1 MLYEDATNNTTENID
16 KSPLYKKS
24 VDVDFYGRVWTFDI
38 ESNLA
43 FRRASES
50 YQPTLILLSG
60 IFIDL
65 IILGLFIF
73 LTRAN
78 RQALRYADNMNVEL
92 KIKTKRLEKSNHDLE
107 EFAYIASH
115 DLKSPL
121 NAMRKLVNWI
131 KEDCID
137 ILPESSLK
145 HIALLENRSDRMSN
159 LLNDLLDYA
168 RIERFDYKAETL
180 HLAASTKEVFSLLDH
195 DDNVTLTVLDD
206 VELEFPRIPF
216 EMIMRN
222 LISNAIKH
230 HDKAIIKINVSYV
243 QENNMH
249 KISIED
255 NGPGIPPELF
265 NKAIEMFQT
274 LKPRDKVEGSGMGL
288 ALVNK
293 IILHYEG
300 KMNIESDGICGTRIN
315 IMLPLQIK

>member
-1 MLYEDATNNTTENID
+1 MLY
-16 KSPLYKKS
+16 
-24 VDVDFYGRVWTFDI
+24 
-38 ESNLA
+38 
-43 FRRASES
+43 
-50 YQPTLILLSG
+50 
-60 IFIDL
+60 
-65 IILGLFIF
+65 
-73 LTRAN
+73 
-78 RQALRYADNMNVEL
+78 ADSMNDEL

-137 ILPESSLK
+137 ILPETSLK

-180 HLAASTKEVFSLLDH
+180 HLATSANEVFSLLDH
-195 DDNVTLTVLDD
+195 DDNITLTVIND

-216 EMIMRN
+216 EIILRN

-230 HDKAIIKINVSYV
+230 HDKATIKIDVSYV
-243 QENNMH
+243 KENNMH

-293 IILHYEG
+293 IILHYDG
-300 KMNIESDGICGTRIN
+300 KMIIESDGICGTCIN
-315 IMLPLQIK
+315 IMLPLKIK